1 MHNAAFATL
10 GLDMAYVP
18 LPVAAPDVRAA
29 VEGLRSLGFRGA
41 NVTMPHKAAV
51 VPFLERIADD
61 ALLIDA
67 VNTIVVDDGVL
78 SGSNTDVA
86 GFVAALREEVAEP
99 LTGASALVLGAGGA
113 ARAAVL
119 GLLRVGVR
127 RCTVVNRTMS
137 HAEELVRRLQPV
149 EVATRFELA
158 TLDDL
163 SAAQVRDADI
173 LVNATALGMAGS
185 LKVPDVLVDNIQRD
199 HIVYDV
205 VYGQRPTMPLERARA
220 TGARAIDGLAMLV
233 WQAALSFE
241 LWTGRAAPLEVMRS
255 AARR

>member
-1 MHNAAFATL
+1 MHNAAFAAL

-18 LPVAAPDVRAA
+18 LPVAADDVEAA
-29 VEGLRSLGFRGA
+29 VRGLRSLGFRGA

-51 VPFLERIADD
+51 VPFLDRVSDD
-61 ALLIDA
+61 ARLIAA

-78 SGSNTDVA
+78 AGYNTDVG
-86 GFVAALREEVAEP
+86 GFVAALQEAVGEP
-99 LTGASALVLGAGGA
+99 LAGASALVLGAGGA

-119 GLLRVGVR
+119 GLLRVGVS

-137 HAEELVRRLQPV
+137 RAEELVRLLQPAD
-149 EVATRFELA
+149 EAARFELVA
-158 TLDDL
+158 LDAL
-163 SAAQVRDADI
+163 TAAQVRGADI
-173 LVNATALGMAGS
+173 VVNATALGMAGP
-185 LKVPDVLVDNIQRD
+185 LKVPSVLVDNIQRD

-220 TGARAIDGLAMLV
+220 TGARAIDGLTMLV